1 MQYDVIVIGSGV
13 GGLTASSMLSVLGY
27 KVLVLEKHF
36 VAGGYATNFK
46 RKGYNFDVSLHGIGG
61 LSEGGNLHRILSTCE
76 VLDKIEAIKVKT
88 SFSAY
93 YKGKLVELPN
103 DYEEYKNFYINRFSE
118 NKDDIEKLFK
128 DINRFSNGFKK
139 FILEKDKGIF
149 NKLHRDV
156 LLFIKWS
163 SKTTDEVMRDYTL
176 NEEFIKMFTTMWT
189 YYGLPPQELSAL
201 YFFIPWISYHI
212 YGKYYI
218 KGGAQ
223 ELSNA
228 FIKSIEEH
236 GGEVRL
242 KAEVSEILYE
252 DNLIKGVKLKD
263 GTDILSKYVI
273 SNASPIVTEKL
284 LGDNILS
291 DEEHNKISE
300 STIGCTLTQLYIGL
314 DCEPSEINI
323 PDDEVFF
330 VEGRSHRE
338 DYQMALSNQYEKSGF
353 LLTNYSSMDESFNDK
368 NKGVLT
374 MTYID
379 NYDYWKDDKE
389 EYKKQKIEITKKMV
403 ERLCK
408 YYPKIRE
415 HIVVLELGTP
425 KTMERYTGNPKGA
438 VYGYTQTVKQAGK
451 FRFKNQTSIE
461 NLSFVGAWTSPG
473 GGYEG
478 SISGGITEAIRI
490 SKILKVNK

>member
-36 VAGGYATNFK
+36 LAGGYATNFK

-61 LSEGGNLHRILSTCE
+61 LSEGGNLHRILSACE
-76 VLDKIEAIKVKT
+76 VLDKIEAIKMKT

-93 YKGKLVELPN
+93 YKGELVELPN
-103 DYEEYKNFYINRFSE
+103 DYEEYKNFYINRFPE

-163 SKTTDEVMRDYTL
+163 SKTTDEVMRNYTL

-212 YGKYYI
+212 HGKYYI

-228 FIKSIEEH
+228 FVKSIEEH

-252 DNLIKGVKLKD
+252 GNLVKGVKLKD
-263 GTDILSKYVI
+263 GTEILSKYVI

-284 LGDNILS
+284 LGDNVLS
-291 DEEHNKISE
+291 DEEHSKISE

-323 PDDEVFF
+323 PDDEIFF
-330 VEGRSHRE
+330 VEGRSHKE

-353 LLTNYSSMDESFNDK
+353 LLTNYSSMDESLNEK

-379 NYDYWKDDKE
+379 NYDYWKSDKE
-389 EYKKQKIEITKKMV
+389 EYKKQKTEVTEKLV
-403 ERLCK
+403 QRLSK
-408 YYPKIRE
+408 YYPSIKE

-425 KTMERYTGNPKGA
+425 RTMERYTGNPKGA
-438 VYGYTQTVKQAGK
+438 VYGYAQTVKQAGK
-451 FRFKNQTSIE
+451 LRMSSKTSIE